1 MILIIDNQLDLN
13 NPERM
18 VSIGLLADMF
28 EYLQIKMDASVEL
41 CKFYVM
47 FREFIRLEKL
57 LNSMLAFVENLVDK
71 SQLGEE
77 QLRQKPYVNLKFFKI
92 KCYSLMGVCQA
103 GFREFRFAKLCTR
116 KSLTLVENEMKANT
130 DDDKAE
136 CVSDSRGLTS
146 LKIDCLLNGADAA
159 SQKIQT
165 FREMKETDFRL
176 MSETDGADGFSKAEV
191 KSVLEAF
198 DERVDLAKEA
208 YMLSKSLIDP
218 NLRVRVTFEF
228 AMVSILV

>member
-1 MILIIDNQLDLN
+1 
-13 NPERM
+13 
-18 VSIGLLADMF
+18 
-28 EYLQIKMDASVEL
+28 
-41 CKFYVM
+41 
-47 FREFIRLEKL
+47 
-57 LNSMLAFVENLVDK
+57 
-71 SQLGEE
+71 
-77 QLRQKPYVNLKFFKI
+77 
-92 KCYSLMGVCQA
+92 
-103 GFREFRFAKLCTR
+103 
-116 KSLTLVENEMKANT
+116 MKANT

-136 CVSDSRGLTS
+136 SVGDSRGLTS

-208 YMLSKSLIDP
+208 YMLSKCLIDP